1 LCFNRYKV
9 HEVLSMLEQLDD
21 LESADVYITPP
32 LDAQL
37 SDEDSDDDD
46 DPQSI
51 NNLSGRI

>member
-1 LCFNRYKV
+1 MCFNRYKV